1 MKNNFEE
8 SPDYQEYN
16 HFLSKQLVKIR
27 KEIGWSQKDV
37 AEAMGITLRTEQN
50 FEYCRRRLSRLRM
63 FQQITSSAGRTISIV
78 TGTHSEEKRSKQ

>member
-37 AEAMGITLRTEQN
+37 AEAMGI
-50 FEYCRRRLSRLRM
+50 SRLRM